1 MNVCNWAKGLISWLL
16 WVHGL
21 IFSKFSRRKQIQDFI
36 WRVEEI
42 FVSTSPWAWLTTICQ
57 RPVVVKVVDLNSAAS
72 EQLCPVYSVVV
83 TEVGVLTDVHTAI
96 TDLPEGAQAQWGQ
109 SGDMHHHQRKSSVV
123 LRIEDTDDNRG
134 KRLFKFVW
142 ENVWNKCQN
151 DNKSLC
157 ALVFGWCGL
166 HWNTHTV
173 LYTHIHTLSHTEK
186 HKNLSYAFSSHTHV
200 YSI

>member
-1 MNVCNWAKGLISWLL
+1 MCNWAKGLISWLL

-151 DNKSLC
+151 DNKLVSLC
-157 ALVFGWCGL
+157 TGVWMVWVTLK
-166 HWNTHTV
+166 HT
-173 LYTHIHTLSHTEK
+173 YTYSTV
-186 HKNLSYAFSSHTHV
+186 HTHS
-200 YSI
+200 YSLTHRKT